1 MAGLL
6 TVVRDFRHIVCNSLK
21 QSPQSHGVR
30 VYSTEEDSPILV
42 YRSVSKDPYVN
53 LGFEDWMYEN
63 MSFDLYNILFLWR
76 NEPTVVIG
84 RHQNPWKECNL
95 ELMKKLGVNLV
106 RRNSGGGT
114 VYHDIGNI
122 NCTFFTNRSAYNR
135 KRNLD
140 LLARFL
146 KNFYKL
152 DVSVNERDD
161 LVLDSKYKI
170 SGTAAKLGLRKAYH
184 HCTLLCKVDTA
195 RLNDILLPSYS
206 GILSNATKSV
216 RSNTKN
222 LFDNSNYDWEEITNS
237 LARFYIMENFISTV
251 GAGLKEYVTDVDP
264 LKVKNSPE
272 ILKRKHELTKW
283 EWNYGKTPKFV
294 YTIEENFSFGPV
306 KLALTINKGIVAE
319 IAVECSKSMEKS
331 MILKLL
337 SELPGT
343 RFERS
348 DVLMALCHYLSSPAH
363 IGNYHEEEILKEV
376 SESIVS
382 SMH

>member
-1 MAGLL
+1 MGRLF
-6 TVVRDFRHIVCNSLK
+6 TVVGVSRHVFCNSRRY
-21 QSPQSHGVR
+21 SPQSLGIR
-30 VYSTEEDSPILV
+30 VYSTEEDSQILV

-63 MSFDLYNILFLWR
+63 VNFGLCNILFLWR

-114 VYHDIGNI
+114 VYHDLGNI
-122 NCTFFTNRSAYNR
+122 NCTFFTNRNAYNR

-146 KNFYKL
+146 KNFYKF

-184 HCTLLCKVDTA
+184 HCTILCKVDSA
-195 RLNDILLPSYS
+195 RLNDILSPSYS

-222 LFDNSNYDWEEITNS
+222 LFDNSNYDWEEITNN
-237 LARFYIMENFISTV
+237 LARFYIMENIISTN
-251 GAGLKEYVTDVDP
+251 GAGLNEHVTDVDP

-294 YTIEENFSFGPV
+294 YTMEQKFSFGRA
-306 KLALTINKGIVAE
+306 KIALTVNKGMVVE

-331 MILKLL
+331 MILRLL
-337 SELPGT
+337 HELPGT

-348 DVLMALCHYLSSPAH
+348 DVLMTLCQYLSSS
-363 IGNYHEEEILKEV
+363 GNYHEEEILKEV
-376 SESIVS
+376 AESIVS